1 MRDTAIMPTEQ
12 PLRSILVTGGAG
24 FIGSHFSERLVGRG
38 CSVVCLD
45 NFNDYYDPAIKRTNI
60 ESLLSHPDT
69 YRLIEGD
76 ILDARLLQKLF
87 EENRFDAIVHL
98 AARAGVRPSIQE
110 PGLYQRVNIEGTVN
124 LLELSVKHG
133 VPRFLFASSSSVYGA
148 NSKIP
153 FSEEDSV
160 NRPVSPYATTKRAG
174 ELLAYTFHSLYGL
187 SVHCLRFFTV
197 YGPRQRPDMAIH
209 KFTRLIAEGK
219 EIPLFGNGTSRRDY
233 TFIDDIIDGV
243 EKSLDRC
250 KGYAVY
256 NLGESRTI
264 ELLQLI
270 RLLEKALGK
279 KANLRFLA
287 DQPGDVPVTFAD
299 ISNARRDLGYD
310 PKTPIETG
318 IPAFVDWFHR
328 SVQRH

>member
-1 MRDTAIMPTEQ
+1 MPTEK
-12 PLRSILVTGGAG
+12 PLPCVLVTGGAG
-24 FIGSHFSERLVGRG
+24 FIGSHFSERLLQRG
-38 CSVVCLD
+38 SAVICLD
-45 NFNDYYDPAIKRTNI
+45 SFNDYYDPSVKRRNL
-60 ESLLSHPDT
+60 ESLLKRPDS

-76 ILDARLLQKLF
+76 ILDADLLKKLF
-87 EENRFDAIVHL
+87 AENRFDAVVHL
-98 AARAGVRPSIQE
+98 AARAGVRPSIRE
-110 PGLYQRVNIEGTVN
+110 PGLYQRVNLEGTVN
-124 LLELSVKHG
+124 LLEMSVKHG

-148 NSKIP
+148 NSKVP
-153 FSEEDSV
+153 FSEEDPV
-160 NRPVSPYATTKRAG
+160 NRPVSPYAATKRAG

-233 TFIDDIIDGV
+233 TFIDDIIDGM
-243 EKSLDRC
+243 ERSLERC
-250 KGYAVY
+250 KGYAIY
-256 NLGESRTI
+256 NLGESQTI

-299 ISNARRDLGYD
+299 IVNARRDLGYD
-310 PKTPIETG
+310 PKTPIERG
-318 IPAFVDWFHR
+318 IPAFIDWFHA
-328 SVQRH
+328 SIQRPS